1 MFRFACA
8 VVLSLSAASALA
20 QMTPVGLWRTVSDK
34 NGEVSSESRI
44 VDNAG
49 VLSGKIERALSSNYK
64 AGDKCVACKDDRKD
78 QPIEGLEFIRGVT
91 KAEGKDVWEGG
102 TILDPDSGTVYKV
115 KLTPIE
121 GGKKLEVRGF
131 IGVSLFGRTQTWT
144 RIQ

>member
-8 VVLSLSAASALA
+8 VVLSLSAASVSA

-34 NGEVSSESRI
+34 TGEAASESRI

-49 VLSGKIERALSSNYK
+49 VLTGKIEHVLTSTFK
-64 AGDKCVACKDDRKD
+64 PGKKCDVCTDDRKD
-78 QPIEGLEFIRGVT
+78 QLIEGLEFIRGAT
-91 KAEGKDVWEGG
+91 KVEGKDVWEGG
-102 TILDPDSGTVYKV
+102 TILDPDTGTVYKV

-131 IGVSLFGRTQTWT
+131 VGVSLFGRTQTWT